1 MTTRVQPI
9 RWYHDFISPF
19 AYLHWPRVRA
29 LMEVEQ
35 VELVPVLFGAIL
47 DAVGQKGP
55 AEIPAKRVFTYRD
68 VVWRA
73 RRAGVPLRFPD
84 AHPFNPLAAL
94 RLVLAAGNT
103 ATATTRIYDW
113 IWAEGRRVDDPA
125 ALAPLRDALGLGEDA
140 LSEASVKATLRA
152 NTEAAIA
159 AGVFGVPTLAVGD
172 ALFWGGDAHD
182 FALAAIADPG
192 LLEDDDMQR
201 VAALPVGIR
210 RGGTH

>member
-1 MTTRVQPI
+1 MDARPI

-29 LMEVEQ
+29 LMESRP
-35 VELVPVLFGAIL
+35 VELVPVLFGAVL
-47 DAVGQKGP
+47 DAAGQKGP

-103 ATATTRIYDW
+103 VEATTRIYDW
-113 IWAEGRRVDDPA
+113 IWAEGRGVDDPA
-125 ALAPLRDALGLGEDA
+125 ALAPLLDALGLGTDA
-140 LSEASVKATLRA
+140 LSDAAAKATLRA

-159 AGVFGVPTLAVGD
+159 AGVFGVPTLAVDD

-182 FALAAIADPG
+182 FALAAIADPV
-192 LLEDDDMQR
+192 LLDGDEMRR
-201 VAALPVGIR
+201 VVALPVGIR
-210 RGGTH
+210 RR

>member
-1 MTTRVQPI
+1 MGTDARPI

-19 AYLHWPRVRA
+19 AYLHWPRVRT
-29 LMEVEQ
+29 LMASGN

-103 ATATTRIYDW
+103 AEATTRIYDW
-113 IWAEGRRVDDPA
+113 IWAEGRRVDDPV
-125 ALAPLRDALGLGEDA
+125 ALAPLVEALGLEAGAVSDA
-140 LSEASVKATLRA
+140 AAKAALRA
-152 NTEAAIA
+152 NTGDAIA

-182 FALAAIADPG
+182 FALAAIADPQ
-192 LLEDDDMQR
+192 LLEDDGMRR
-201 VAALPVGIR
+201 VAALPVGIQR
-210 RGGTH
+210 R